1 MDDQERKLKRQQAL
15 EEYNQIVSYEIEPVA
30 NADNASPGHRHKPEK
45 KRKHIFLRF
54 FLPVIIIA
62 GMAVCYFYIGNRI
75 SLIARENKQLKEE
88 LADTEGPE
96 SQADAPA
103 QANSTAAEEETTMQQ
118 DTHPADASGS
128 AVQDETAAAGEPD
141 GTGNGDGTESVTG
154 PAQETEEFTAIY
166 PLRGSSTILHTFG
179 PYTDADGEEAVCYG
193 LALST
198 DADTDVVAAAGGTV
212 IYADNNPTTGLTVQV
227 DHQNGYITEYTGNKQ
242 LLVSTGQAVAV
253 GQPIAVT
260 GAVDN
265 EGAGHMEFRVLYE
278 GSFINPEE
286 VLKIVG

>member
-30 NADNASPGHRHKPEK
+30 ATDNASPGRRHKPEK

-54 FLPVIIIA
+54 FLPVLIIA

-88 LADTEGPE
+88 LADADGSNAPGAPLPQDE
-96 SQADAPA
+96 SEATGADNTTQQAVQPDETLENAA
-103 QANSTAAEEETTMQQ
+103 ESSMAAEEGDSTEE
-118 DTHPADASGS
+118 AN
-128 AVQDETAAAGEPD
+128 ETAASQDA
-141 GTGNGDGTESVTG
+141 
-154 PAQETEEFTAIY
+154 AQETEEFTAIY
-166 PLRGSSTILHTFG
+166 PLRGSSTILHSFG
-179 PYTDADGEEAVCYG
+179 PYTDEDGEDAVCYG

-198 DADTDVVAAAGGTV
+198 DSDTDVVAAAGGTV
-212 IYADNNPTTGLTVQV
+212 IYADDNPTTGLTVQV

-253 GQPIAVT
+253 GQPIAIT
-260 GAVDN
+260 GSADG
-265 EGAGHMEFRVLYE
+265 EDAGHMEFRVLYE

>member
-30 NADNASPGHRHKPEK
+30 SADNPPPGHRQKPVR

-54 FLPVIIIA
+54 FLPVIIVA

-88 LADTEGPE
+88 LADAGPGENPE
-96 SQADAPA
+96 STPPQTGISEGGESTPPPAEPDASE
-103 QANSTAAEEETTMQQ
+103 NTAKDQETPSQNEETNGTEEN
-118 DTHPADASGS
+118 PSG
-128 AVQDETAAAGEPD
+128 ETAE
-141 GTGNGDGTESVTG
+141 T
-154 PAQETEEFTAIY
+154 PATDAEEFTAIY
-166 PLRGSSTILHTFG
+166 PLRGSSTILHSFG
-179 PYTDADGEEAVCYG
+179 PYTDEDGEDAVCYG

-198 DADTDVVAAAGGTV
+198 DTDTDVVAAAGGTV
-212 IYADNNPTTGLTVQV
+212 IYADDNPTTGLTVQI

-242 LLVSTGQAVAV
+242 LLVSTGQAVGV
-253 GQPIAVT
+253 GQPIAIT
-260 GAVDN
+260 GIMDN
-265 EGAGHMEFRVLYE
+265 EDAGHMEFRVLYE